1 MIRNNQELKDRVQYE
16 TTNIDY
22 YIKKSKRIKT
32 SELIVDSDKI
42 EVRIPLSKS
51 IEDTRDIVRDAGFL

>member
-1 MIRNNQELKDRVQYE
+1 MIRIIQPITSMIRNNQELKDRVQYGA
-16 TTNIDY
+16 TNIDY

-42 EVRIPLSKS
+42 EVRTP
-51 IEDTRDIVRDAGFL
+51 